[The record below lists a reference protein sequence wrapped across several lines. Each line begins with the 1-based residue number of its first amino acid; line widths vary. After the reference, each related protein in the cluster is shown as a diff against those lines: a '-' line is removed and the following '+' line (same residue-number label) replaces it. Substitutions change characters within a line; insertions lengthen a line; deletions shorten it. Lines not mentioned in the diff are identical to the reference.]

1 MNDKK
6 IRPPYFLLIISVGIV
21 ILGILYQNFVLPGI
35 PEQTQIDNVILI
47 AVPFIC
53 YFVAIL
59 LVYIFLINITGQ
71 LLRGRVSEKLYNL
84 LNLILIAGIIIGII
98 MMLQPLSMVLFKIS
112 FMIVLI
118 SLLLF
123 MVWSHVTPVLSPME
137 EEEE

>member
-1 MNDKK
+1 MTNKK
-6 IRPPYFLLIISVGIV
+6 IRPPFILLIISVVLV
-21 ILGILYQNFVLPGI
+21 ILGLLYQNFILTGI

-59 LVYIFLINITGQ
+59 LVYIFFINISGQ
-71 LLRGRVSEKLYNL
+71 MLSGRVSEKLYKS
-84 LNLILIAGIIIGII
+84 LNFLLIAGIILGII
-98 MMLQPLSMVLFKIS
+98 MMLQPFTMVLFKIS

-123 MVWSHVTPVLSPME
+123 ILWSHVTPVLSPME
-137 EEEE
+137 EEE

>member
-1 MNDKK
+1 MTNKK
-6 IRPPYFLLIISVGIV
+6 IRPPFILLIISVVIV

-123 MVWSHVTPVLSPME
+123 MLWSHVTPVLSPME
-137 EEEE
+137 EEE

>member
-1 MNDKK
+1 MTNKK
-6 IRPPYFLLIISVGIV
+6 IRPPFILLIISVALV
-21 ILGILYQNFVLPGI
+21 ILGILYQNFVLTGI

-59 LVYIFLINITGQ
+59 LVYIFFINISGQ
-71 LLRGRVSEKLYNL
+71 LLSGRVPEKIYKVF
-84 LNLILIAGIIIGII
+84 NLILIVGIILGII
-98 MMLQPLSMVLFKIS
+98 LMLQPFTMVLFKIS

-123 MVWSHVTPVLSPME
+123 ILWSHVTPVLSPME
-137 EEEE
+137 EEE